1 MDNTMTIALLGQPNS
16 GKSTFYNALTGAR
29 QHVGNW
35 PGKTVEKCTG
45 SFRHDG
51 NTINVVDLPGTYSL
65 AANSD
70 EEIVTRDYI
79 ASGEANLVCLLADA
93 SQLERSLFMLADY
106 AGIRVPAALI
116 LNMMD
121 VATQHGKSVNAKTI
135 ESKLGIPVLP
145 FVASD
150 KKNYGSFYDLLSQRD
165 TYQSIIS
172 DEALASLYAREFG
185 DSYQNITA
193 LLPNEGISVYENSW
207 LFAKLVERDPVAEGI
222 IKDAVDEVSFKKLIA
237 LRDAIPNGSSRTGN
251 CKFQWIDSLLEGALN
266 TEPASLSK
274 SGFDHLALS
283 KQGGKWIAAGIILTS
298 LIVSILVGYPL
309 MAVGSML
316 PMFGAPL
323 SNWMLSVGV
332 HPLLVS
338 LISEALLTGI
348 AFTIMMCGYIF
359 GATLV
364 FGFIED
370 IGYMARVSYV
380 YDGTMRKLGLH
391 GKAVMPFLVSFGCN
405 IAGSSGSRV
414 LDSWGQR
421 MTAIAMSWVVPCGS
435 TWAVVGLVSTV
446 FFGVPG
452 AAAIIVALFAISLL
466 HLKLTARIYGK
477 RFLSDSDRT
486 GLIME
491 LPPYHKPH
499 WGALIK
505 TSLIRMWDAFKR
517 AIGIVTLISIILCLL
532 SYSGTGEAAN
542 SILYRFGSAIEPV
555 TLFFG
560 LRWQTFI
567 AWLASWMGKE
577 GSLGALASIFN
588 GGSVMS
594 AVANMSIA
602 SPDSNAIG
610 AALSTTLNKPE
621 ALAFIVAFYFNMPC
635 IMALSSAVHETHSL
649 KWPLRIA
656 LYYIGVSLLLACVVY
671 HLALLV
677 F

>member
-1 MDNTMTIALLGQPNS
+1 MGDAMTIALLGQPNS
-16 GKSTFYNALTGAR
+16 GKSTLYNALTGAR

-51 NTINVVDLPGTYSL
+51 KNIDVVDLPGTYSL

-79 ASGEANLVCLLADA
+79 ASGEADLVCLLADA

-106 AGIRVPAALI
+106 VGIRVPAALI

-121 VATQHGKSVNAKTI
+121 VANRQGKEVTTASI

-150 KKNYGSFYDLLSQRD
+150 KKNYGSFYDMLNRRENCGK
-165 TYQSIIS
+165 IVS
-172 DEALASLYAREFG
+172 DKVLASLYAQEFG
-185 DSYQNITA
+185 DVYRDITG
-193 LLPNEGISVYENSW
+193 LLPDEGISVYEKSW
-207 LFAKLVERDPVAEGI
+207 LFAKLVEHDPVAEGI
-222 IKDAVDEVSFKKLIA
+222 VKDAAPAETYKKIVS
-237 LRDAIPNGSSRTGN
+237 LRNEIQNGSSRTGN
-251 CKFQWIDSLLEGALN
+251 CKFQWIDMLLEDAVK
-266 TEPASLSK
+266 TKRAS
-274 SGFDHLALS
+274 SGESRFDRAALS
-283 KQGGKWIAAGIILTS
+283 KRGGKWIAAGIILASFVLST
-298 LIVSILVGYPL
+298 LVGYPL
-309 MAVGSML
+309 MMAGSML
-316 PMFGAPL
+316 SFIGAPL
-323 SNWMLSVGV
+323 SEWMTGIGV

-338 LISEALLTGI
+338 LICEALLTGVS
-348 AFTIMMCGYIF
+348 FTAMMCGYIF

-364 FGFIED
+364 FGLIED

-380 YDGTMRKLGLH
+380 FDGTMRRLGLH

-405 IAGSSGSRV
+405 IAGSTGSRV
-414 LDSWGQR
+414 LDTWGQR

-435 TWAVVGLVSTV
+435 TWAVVALVSTV

-452 AAAIIVALFAISLL
+452 AAVIIAALFAVSLL
-466 HLKLTARIYGK
+466 HLKLTAHVYGR
-477 RFLSDSDRT
+477 RFLSEADRT

-499 WGALIK
+499 WAALIK
-505 TSLIRMWDAFKR
+505 TSLIRTWEAFKR
-517 AIGIVTLISIILCLL
+517 AIGIVTVISVILCLL
-532 SYSGTGEAAN
+532 SYSSSGDAGN

-567 AWLASWMGKE
+567 AWMASWMGKE
-577 GSLGALASIFN
+577 GSLGALASIFG

-594 AVANMSIA
+594 AVANSTITSA
-602 SPDSNAIG
+602 DSSAIG
-610 AALSTTLNKPE
+610 SALAAAITKPE
-621 ALAFIVAFYFNMPC
+621 ALAFIFAFYFNMPC
-635 IMALSSAVHETHSL
+635 VMALSSAVHETHSL

-656 LYYIGVSLLLACVVY
+656 LYYIGVSLLLACIVY
-671 HLALLV
+671 HVTLLI